1 MTPFASTFER
11 SLVAKSDSTEIR
23 GGWGAGESAG
33 FALVRG
39 SGHADDQVPRG
50 GHVHAVRARRR
61 RRRGRARRR
70 LVPAAGTALGVVHD
84 GWYLSRYSLN
94 SRFFATN
101 SREHLRLSLS
111 LSLSLSLPLESFQ
124 SLLELGRNDLESVFL
139 LEKKNHRDTFREFVS
154 SREMGSSSRQ
164 SRARAHPL
172 YARLFSRNVLPKAF
186 CRQGVPYIYIQ
197 PFERRLFAG
206 RGGGAGVL
214 ERSGPGGLGA

>member
-111 LSLSLSLPLESFQ
+111 LSPSREFPVAPRVGSQRSRECVSAGEKKPPRHLPRVCELERDGIVLSPVSCARAPTLRS
-124 SLLELGRNDLESVFL
+124 SLLSKCVAKSVL
-139 LEKKNHRDTFREFVS
+139 QTRC
-154 SREMGSSSRQ
+154 
-164 SRARAHPL
+164 P
-172 YARLFSRNVLPKAF
+172 
-186 CRQGVPYIYIQ
+186 IYIHTT
-197 PFERRLFAG
+197 
-206 RGGGAGVL
+206 V
-214 ERSGPGGLGA
+214 